1 MKAPIMLV
9 VGVCVLLTAGM
20 ASAQPP
26 TSLASNHGRLAD
38 RFLGSFDLNH
48 DGKVTRD
55 ELNKADGTRF
65 AAAAHGASALT
76 SEQFGAAH
84 TQQYQQS
91 TARMF
96 RRLDW
101 NGDGKLTLDEYA
113 GPQRARF
120 ETMDRDGRGSEAC
133 PAAVQKAAFTP
144 GSRSSFGRARF
155 CAENDLNRDG
165 NVTHAELDSATAKK
179 FATMAANGKTISMV
193 QFSTDALARW
203 RDTGARLFKRLD
215 ADRDGRLSLAEFSA
229 FDQKLF
235 ARLDRNKD
243 GTVTRDELTAPG
255 AGYQRRG

>member
-1 MKAPIMLV
+1 MKAPIMPV
-9 VGVCVLLTAGM
+9 VGVCVLLAAGM

-26 TSLASNHGRLAD
+26 TRPASSQGRLAD

-55 ELNKADGTRF
+55 ELNKADGARF
-65 AAAAHGASALT
+65 AAAAHGASTLT
-76 SEQFGAAH
+76 SDQFGASH

-120 ETMDRDGRGSEAC
+120 ETMDREGKGREAC
-133 PAAVQKAAFTP
+133 PPVVQNAAFAP
-144 GSRSSFGRARF
+144 GRRSSFGRARF

-165 NVTHAELDSATAKK
+165 NVTHAEFDSATAKK
-179 FATMAANGKTISMV
+179 FAAMAANGKTISMA
-193 QFSTDALARW
+193 QFAADALTRW
-203 RDTGARLFKRLD
+203 RETGTRLFKRLD
-215 ADRDGRLSLAEFSA
+215 ADRNGKLSLAEFSA

-243 GTVTRDELTAPG
+243 GAVTRDELAAPG